1 MESPHL
7 EDHEESM
14 IVSAACTDSIGRDN
28 VQPINLTDVHEGAA
42 GQTAQQGC
50 VTQKVDRST
59 QIALHKDKRYLSNR
73 SSITPTPAPVPVPA
87 SHCSTKYYKD

>member
-7 EDHEESM
+7 EDHEEGM

-50 VTQKVDRST
+50 VTQKVNRST
-59 QIALHKDKRYLSNR
+59 QVALHKDKRYLSNR
-73 SSITPTPAPVPVPA
+73 SGHYSDADTCTGAGF
-87 SHCSTKYYKD
+87 TLQY